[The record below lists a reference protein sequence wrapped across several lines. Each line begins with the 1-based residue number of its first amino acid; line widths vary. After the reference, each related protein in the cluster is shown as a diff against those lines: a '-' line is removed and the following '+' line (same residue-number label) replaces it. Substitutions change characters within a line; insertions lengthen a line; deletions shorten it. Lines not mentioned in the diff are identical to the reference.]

1 MKQIPNEL
9 TRNFADPAVRR
20 KLMTEYADCRGFQ
33 GKNEKDEIV
42 WVSISSDEIT
52 VATYQSNGWV
62 RVNYYDENGL
72 AAGEAYNGRWN
83 KKEADADVIYIL
95 LVIDEE
101 SCIYNAQP
109 YKTLEVA
116 LESYRLHK
124 ACFAAENVVEDEPD
138 RRFHLKGNAFSDTY
152 ICMIQERVICC
163 A

>member
-1 MKQIPNEL
+1 MTQIPNEL

-42 WVSISSDEIT
+42 WVSISSDDIT

-83 KKEADADVIYIL
+83 KPEEKDDVVYVVIENDIENGEVYVEIYKTKEAALDL
-95 LVIDEE
+95 LNVRKSKHSEDE
-101 SCIYNAQP
+101 I
-109 YKTLEVA
+109 
-116 LESYRLHK
+116 
-124 ACFAAENVVEDEPD
+124 VEDD
-138 RRFHLKGNAFSDTY
+138 DGLWFSVDGYTCE
-152 ICMIQERVICC
+152 IKEKVICDV
-163 A
+163 